1 MLKKCE
7 QSTRTYLKMYKIEWT
22 PSALRDYYENIDYL
36 YEHWTQKEAI
46 HFTRKLNEY
55 LSIISKKPKT
65 FSATTYKKVRKVPI
79 VKQVTLYYRIHQSHI
94 QILRL
99 WNNFKNPSN
108 LNL

>member
-1 MLKKCE
+1 
-7 QSTRTYLKMYKIEWT
+7 MYKIEWT

-79 VKQVTLYYRIHQSHI
+79 VKTSNSLLSYSPISYSDIETLEQ
-94 QILRL
+94 L
-99 WNNFKNPSN
+99 
-108 LNL
+108 